1 MATFSEIAGNRFIS
15 KRTKS
20 GLVIRELERGVA
32 IRQWFV
38 PVDKND
44 DLGIPKK
51 MSLSSQPV
59 FEPVNDEQE
68 IEKIL
73 FFARRAYNRGVI

>member
-1 MATFSEIAGNRFIS
+1 MTTFNEVAGNRFIS

-20 GLVIRELERGVA
+20 GLVIRELERGAA
-32 IRQWFV
+32 INQWFV
-38 PVDKND
+38 PVDKNN

-51 MSLSSQPV
+51 MSLSSNPV
-59 FEPVNDEQE
+59 FTAIDDEQE
-68 IEKIL
+68 IEKVL

>member
-1 MATFSEIAGNRFIS
+1 MADFNEIAGNRFIS

-32 IRQWFV
+32 INQWFV

-51 MSLSSQPV
+51 MSLSSNPV
-59 FEPVNDEQE
+59 FTMINDDQE
-68 IEKIL
+68 IEKVL
-73 FFARRAYNRGVI
+73 FFARRAYNRGII